1 MMKKLLVILCI
12 LLLVGCSPKK
22 EEEVA
27 EKNELDAIK
36 EKGYIT
42 VAMEGTWRPFTYHDE
57 NGTLTGFD
65 VDVAKYIADYLGVD
79 VQFVEGE
86 WDGLLMGVASGR
98 YDMLVNGV
106 GATEERKKTYD
117 FSEPYAFDRSVVM
130 VKEDNDDITSM
141 EDLKGKK
148 TANTISS
155 TYAALA
161 EQYGAEVTGVDDL
174 TETIQ
179 LLLSGRIDA
188 TLNAEVVYSDYVS
201 TIENAGIKIACYT
214 GAVNDI
220 AIPMKKDSPNLVA
233 AVNEAIAKAHEDGTL
248 SALSMK
254 YFGID
259 ITKK

>member
-1 MMKKLLVILCI
+1 MSKESSDQNEAPKL
-12 LLLVGCSPKK
+12 
-22 EEEVA
+22 E
-27 EKNELDAIK
+27 
-36 EKGYIT
+36 
-42 VAMEGTWRPFTYHDE
+42 
-57 NGTLTGFD
+57 
-65 VDVAKYIADYLGVD
+65 
-79 VQFVEGE
+79 Q
-86 WDGLLMGVASGR
+86 ASGR

-117 FSEPYAFDRSVVM
+117 FSDPYAYDRSVVM
-130 VKEDNDDITSM
+130 VKEDNDDIKSM

-161 EQYGAEVTGVDDL
+161 EEYGAEVTGVDSL
-174 TETIQ
+174 TETIE
-179 LLLSGRIDA
+179 LLLAGRIDA
-188 TLNAEVVYSDYVS
+188 TLNAEVVYGDYVS

-214 GAVNDI
+214 GVTNDI
-220 AIPMKKDSPNLVA
+220 AIPMKKGSAALVA
-233 AVNEAIAKAHEDGTL
+233 VVNEALAKAHSDGTL